1 MKHKAPEGD
10 GEVDSVGAMAP
21 PPDGTGDAPDE
32 GWSPPSTPPSSSTP
46 PPPPGS
52 SPPPPPPPA
61 YGAPYGQ
68 QPYGQQY
75 GGQQPYGAQ
84 PYGGQPY
91 GAYPYATPKTEGT
104 AIAALICAIG
114 SFVVCIPILAI
125 VAIPLASSAKRKI
138 EQSNGMLTGDN
149 LLTPARVIAWINL
162 GLWAV
167 FLVFM
172 VFAVIVGSMSE
183 PDTTSDFQRVA
194 VVNVL

>member
-1 MKHKAPEGD
+1 
-10 GEVDSVGAMAP
+10 MAQ

-32 GWSPPSTPPSSSTP
+32 GWSPPSTPPSSSTS

-52 SPPPPPPPA
+52 SPPPPPPPP

-75 GGQQPYGAQ
+75 SGQPPYGAQPYGAQ

-114 SFVVCIPILAI
+114 SFVVCPILAI

-138 EQSNGMLTGDN
+138 EQSNGMLSGEN
-149 LLTPARVIAWINL
+149 LLTPARIIAWINL

-167 FLVFM
+167 FVLFM
-172 VFAVIVGSMSE
+172 VFALFVGSMSG
-183 PDTTSDFQRVA
+183 PDSTTDFQRVA
-194 VVNVL
+194 VVKVL